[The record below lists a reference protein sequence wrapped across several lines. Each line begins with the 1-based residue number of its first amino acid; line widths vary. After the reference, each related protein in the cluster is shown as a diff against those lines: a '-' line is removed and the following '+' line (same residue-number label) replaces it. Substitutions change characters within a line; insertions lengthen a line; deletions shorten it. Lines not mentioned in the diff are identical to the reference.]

1 MFEVY
6 IEEYVKAGYGYTE
19 YPENMKDLKLFV
31 GDEEIGNYAYSAI
44 RTASDQARSVSAEI
58 PKLFCRMELLAVSDP
73 VSVEI
78 SDGTVVSPVISMKLK
93 YDCTD
98 QKEEVISWLNLKET
112 AKSYTDAQCACK
124 R

>member
-58 PKLFCRMELLAVSDP
+58 PKLFCRMELSAASDP

-78 SDGTVVSPVISMKLK
+78 SDGTLFSPFFTMKLK